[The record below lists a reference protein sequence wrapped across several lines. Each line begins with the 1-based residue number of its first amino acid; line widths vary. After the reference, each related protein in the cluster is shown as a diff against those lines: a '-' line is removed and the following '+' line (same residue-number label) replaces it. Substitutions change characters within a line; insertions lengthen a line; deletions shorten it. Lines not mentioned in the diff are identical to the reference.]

1 MPSQE
6 DYANVILALS
16 TLASAPV
23 AAYPESGAMML
34 AKQGQ
39 DRAVGKL
46 ADETAY
52 AEPQKPQSDN
62 TEVRPARCARH
73 WELLSYGS
81 QG

>member
-34 AKQGQ
+34 AK
-39 DRAVGKL
+39 A
-46 ADETAY
+46 
-52 AEPQKPQSDN
+52 
-62 TEVRPARCARH
+62 RP
-73 WELLSYGS
+73 GS
-81 QG
+81 SGGEAGR